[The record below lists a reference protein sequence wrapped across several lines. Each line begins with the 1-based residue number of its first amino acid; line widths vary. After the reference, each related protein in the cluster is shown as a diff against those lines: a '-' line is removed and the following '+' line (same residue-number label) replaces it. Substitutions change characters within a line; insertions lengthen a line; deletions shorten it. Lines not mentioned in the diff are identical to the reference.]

1 MTVHI
6 LHQRKGINP
15 LRRKGEP
22 GQQPDALQ
30 AKRILFLQLAL
41 TLTLATVAL
50 LFGIP
55 VALSVLIGA
64 SVCMAAN
71 SVFAFWVFWYY
82 QAQDPKSILVRFYG
96 AELIKLFLALGLF
109 VIAFMASEG
118 LNVPSM
124 LVAYFA
130 VQVLPAV
137 LAPGRGGGARKI
149 PER

>member
-1 MTVHI
+1 M
-6 LHQRKGINP
+6 INGTYTASTQGDYP
-15 LRRKGEP
+15 LRRKEEP

-50 LFGIP
+50 PFGIP

-64 SVCMAAN
+64 SVCVAAN
-71 SVFAFWVFWYY
+71 SVFAFWVFRHY

-109 VIAFMASEG
+109 VIAFMTSEG
-118 LNVPSM
+118 LNVPAV
-124 LVAYFA
+124 LIAYFA

-137 LAPGRGGGARKI
+137 LAPGRGARKI